1 MPGLLA
7 VSLLV
12 AVSAQVA
19 CQLYKVAAES
29 VRRRRL
35 ELAPFVHTGGMPSAH
50 SAFVTA
56 LTTSVGISAGFDSD
70 VFAVAAVFS
79 LIVIYDAYRLRG
91 EVAKHA
97 TILNRLKGAPGL
109 SEAFRAADGSAGAG
123 PLNEAAGHSAAEIVA
138 GIVVGAGWAVLVRQI
153 ILGGR

>member
-7 VSLLV
+7 LSLLV

-19 CQLYKVAAES
+19 CQLYKVVAES
-29 VRRRRL
+29 IRRRRL
-35 ELAPFVHTGGMPSAH
+35 ELSPFVHTGGMPSAH

-56 LTTSVGISAGFDSD
+56 LTTSVGLSAGFDSD

-97 TILNRLKGAPGL
+97 TILNRLKSAPGL
-109 SEAFRAADGSAGAG
+109 SKAFDAAERITGGGS
-123 PLNEAAGHSAAEIVA
+123 LNEAAGHSAAEIVA
-138 GIVVGAGWAVLVRQI
+138 GIIVGAGWALA
-153 ILGGR
+153 LMPS